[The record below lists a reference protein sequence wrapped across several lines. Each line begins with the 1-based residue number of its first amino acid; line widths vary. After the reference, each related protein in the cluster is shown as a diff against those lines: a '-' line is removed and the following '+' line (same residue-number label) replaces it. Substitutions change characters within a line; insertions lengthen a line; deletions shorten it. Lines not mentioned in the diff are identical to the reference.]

1 MTSKSSAPAAIADPI
16 EPAHTLRQ
24 HSTLGHDDDVDK
36 KEAVL
41 AEPASRANAGVSKV
55 ETFNKV
61 LHQSGKSGK
70 TLLWLLG
77 TSVGLTMFVYA
88 LDQAITTQIYSAWA
102 SSSFG
107 QHANLAAVS
116 TASQIIR
123 AISKPFLGKLADLT
137 SRPTT
142 YVVVLV
148 FYVIGFVVAASAQ
161 AFSAYA
167 VGVALTAAGK
177 SGLDLLSDIIIGDL
191 TPLEWRGFFSA
202 SLSLPFVLTVPV
214 SGFMVDG
221 LKGKP
226 FYTIF
231 GAGLIHR

>member
-1 MTSKSSAPAAIADPI
+1 MASITPSPLGPT
-16 EPAHTLRQ
+16 HTLHQSPSPSRT
-24 HSTLGHDDDVDK
+24 HSNAEPDLDAEK
-36 KEAVL
+36 KSAYI
-41 AEPASRANAGVSKV
+41 AEPAPSGSAGVAKV
-55 ETFNKV
+55 EAFNKV
-61 LHQSGKSGK
+61 LHQSGRRGK

-77 TSVGLTMFVYA
+77 ISVGLTMFVYA
-88 LDQAITTQIYSAWA
+88 LDQGITTQIFSAWA
-102 SSSFG
+102 SSSFA

-123 AISKPFLGKLADLT
+123 AISKPFLGKLSDLT

-148 FYVIGFVVAASAQ
+148 AYVIGFIIAASAQ
-161 AFSAYA
+161 TFPAYT

-202 SLSLPFVLTVPV
+202 SLSLPFVVTVPIN
-214 SGFMVDG
+214 GFIVDG
-221 LKGKP
+221 LKGVYIP
-226 FYTIF
+226 FGF
-231 GAGLIHR
+231 ELHS